1 MSFQGEKREERV
13 ERDTRKKEVSHVR
26 GGEYYDDRVE

>member
-1 MSFQGEKREERV
+1 MSPQGEKRV